1 MKDGSQYLPDLQA
14 KFLNFRLVVY
24 SVEKTEN
31 QKLPDF
37 IRITIFSRMR
47 YKSFVYAS
55 VTLSIE
61 TSGV

>member
-47 YKSFVYAS
+47 HKSFVYAS